1 MADDQEKTED
11 YLHCNENR
19 TSPLF
24 YACRYGTKVKSII
37 DFVCF
42 LKAI

>member
-1 MADDQEKTED
+1 MADDQEKTENA
-11 YLHCNENR
+11 LHLNENR
-19 TSPLF
+19 ASSFF

-42 LKAI
+42 LKET